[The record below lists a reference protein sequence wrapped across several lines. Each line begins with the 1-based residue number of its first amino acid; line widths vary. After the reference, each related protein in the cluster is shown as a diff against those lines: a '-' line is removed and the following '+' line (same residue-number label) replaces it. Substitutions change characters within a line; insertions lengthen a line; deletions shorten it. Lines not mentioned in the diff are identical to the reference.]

1 MIQVIGWLL
10 NNRSDQTRLYEVPEK
25 NFYMHVCY
33 SFDTQY
39 VASEEKL
46 DVPGVYLLLW
56 PPNDKGRR
64 DIYIGQTTSLSRRFR
79 EHVRMRDFECA
90 CMFST
95 INGRLSKTE
104 ILYLE
109 YTTIVSAMEY
119 GNVNLMENYQI
130 PAMPDIGLEDMK
142 KMDEFFDT
150 MRLIMSYAGYG
161 QIFEKVYMHLR
172 EAGSGTQMMKRLV
185 NTQQQNEPVYRGSAL
200 FDDSYGVDD
209 EDRVL
214 VSYEV
219 KGNGYSAQVI
229 PMKGDSGYFIM
240 PNSKVAPYVCL
251 DNLNESARD
260 SVETS
265 TRSFPRGLMT
275 DSLASAAE
283 AITGRC
289 DASVWTM
296 TRTIV

>member
-1 MIQVIGWLL
+1 
-10 NNRSDQTRLYEVPEK
+10 
-25 NFYMHVCY
+25 
-33 SFDTQY
+33 
-39 VASEEKL
+39 
-46 DVPGVYLLLW
+46 
-56 PPNDKGRR
+56 
-64 DIYIGQTTSLSRRFR
+64 
-79 EHVRMRDFECA
+79 
-90 CMFST
+90 MFST

-172 EAGSGTQMMKRLV
+172 EAGTGTQMMKRLV
-185 NTQQQNEPVYRGSAL
+185 NTQQQNEPVYRGGAL

-251 DNLNESARD
+251 DNINDSARD

-283 AITGRC
+283 VITGRC